1 MRDLQMAFISN
12 RTTSRLFR
20 ILSTIERDRIFTIGD
35 LAERNQVTQ
44 RTIASDIKYI
54 KEYFAESISLLSGN
68 SGLIFRRK
76 TSRNLQETK
85 TEPTKK

>member
-68 SGLIFRRK
+68 SGFIFEEK
-76 TSRNLQETK
+76 
-85 TEPTKK
+85 